1 MGNNNKKFKKASIK
15 TKRIML
21 GENAQSFFDASTGIF
36 IGKGETK
43 ELSVRQYISPKIKR
57 ALTNGH
63 LVIVTGDI
71 PDLEEDNAE
80 DLKAKFDTLMNQGME
95 VAKIAKAFTLKEIK
109 AVASLCDIEPEEDDT
124 VEDLVQAIINQVE
137 GVNPKEEE

>member
-1 MGNNNKKFKKASIK
+1 MGNNKKSNKASIK
-15 TKRIML
+15 IKRIML

-43 ELSVRQYISPKIKR
+43 ELSVRQYTSPKIKR

-95 VAKIAKAFTLKEIK
+95 VAKIAKAFTMKEIK
-109 AVASLCDIEPEEDDT
+109 AVASLCDIEPEDDDT

-137 GVNPKEEE
+137 GVNPKE

>member
-1 MGNNNKKFKKASIK
+1 MGNNKKTKKSSIK

-43 ELSVRQYISPKIKR
+43 ELSVRQYNSPKIKR

-63 LVIVTGDI
+63 LVIVTGDV
-71 PDLEEDNAE
+71 PELEEEHAE
-80 DLKAKFDTLMNQGME
+80 DLKAKFDTLLNQGME
-95 VAKIAKAFTLKEIK
+95 VAKISKAFSLKEIQV
-109 AVASLCDIEPEEDDT
+109 VAGQYDIEAEEDDS
-124 VEDLVQAIINQVE
+124 VEDVVQAIVNQIE
-137 GVNPKEEE
+137 GVNTKEEE

>member
-1 MGNNNKKFKKASIK
+1 MGNNKKTKKSGIK

-43 ELSVRQYISPKIKR
+43 ELSVRQYNSPKIKR

-63 LVIVTGDI
+63 LVIVTGDV
-71 PDLEEDNAE
+71 PELEEEHAE
-80 DLKAKFDTLMNQGME
+80 DLKAKFDTLLNQGME
-95 VAKIAKAFTLKEIK
+95 VAKIAKAFSLKEIQV
-109 AVASLCDIEPEEDDT
+109 VASQYDIEAEEDDS
-124 VEDLVQAIINQVE
+124 VEDVVQAIVNQIE
-137 GVNPKEEE
+137 GVNTKEEE

>member
-1 MGNNNKKFKKASIK
+1 MGNNKKTKKSSIK

-43 ELSVRQYISPKIKR
+43 ELSVRQYNSPKIKR

-63 LVIVTGDI
+63 LVIVTGDV
-71 PDLEEDNAE
+71 PELEEEHAE
-80 DLKAKFDTLMNQGME
+80 DLKAKFDTLLNQGME
-95 VAKIAKAFTLKEIK
+95 VAKIAKAFSLKEIQV
-109 AVASLCDIEPEEDDT
+109 VAGQYDIEIEEGDS
-124 VEDLVQAIINQVE
+124 VEDVVQAIINQIE
-137 GVNPKEEE
+137 GVNTKEEE

>member
-1 MGNNNKKFKKASIK
+1 MGNNKTKKVSIK

-21 GENAQSFFDASTGIF
+21 VENAQSFFDASTGIF

-43 ELSVRQYISPKIKR
+43 ELSVRQYTSPKIKR
-57 ALTNGH
+57 AITNGH

-71 PDLEEDNAE
+71 PDLEEENAE
-80 DLKAKFDTLMNQGME
+80 DLKAKFDTLMNQGMD
-95 VAKIAKAFTLKEIK
+95 VAKIAKAFTMKEIK
-109 AVASLCDIEPEEDDT
+109 AVASLCDIEPEDDDT

-137 GVNPKEEE
+137 GVNLKDE

>member
-1 MGNNNKKFKKASIK
+1 MGNNKTKKVSIK

-43 ELSVRQYISPKIKR
+43 ELSVRQFTSPKIKR
-57 ALTNGH
+57 AITNGH

-71 PDLEEDNAE
+71 PDLEEENAE

-95 VAKIAKAFTLKEIK
+95 VAKIAKAFTMKEIK
-109 AVASLCDIEPEEDDT
+109 VVASLCDIEPEDDDT
-124 VEDLVQAIINQVE
+124 VEDLVQAIVNQVE
-137 GVNPKEEE
+137 GVNPKEGE

>member
-1 MGNNNKKFKKASIK
+1 MGNNKKTKKSSIK

-43 ELSVRQYISPKIKR
+43 ELSVRQYNSLKIKR

-63 LVIVTGDI
+63 LVIVTGDV
-71 PDLEEDNAE
+71 PELEEEHAG
-80 DLKAKFDTLMNQGME
+80 DLKAKFDTLLNQGME
-95 VAKIAKAFTLKEIK
+95 VAKIAKAFSLKEIQV
-109 AVASLCDIEPEEDDT
+109 VAGQYDIEAEEDDS
-124 VEDLVQAIINQVE
+124 VEDVVQAIVNQIE
-137 GVNPKEEE
+137 GVNTKEEE

>member
-1 MGNNNKKFKKASIK
+1 MGNNNKTKKVSIK

-43 ELSVRQYISPKIKR
+43 ELSVRQFTSPKIKR
-57 ALTNGH
+57 AITNGH

-71 PDLEEDNAE
+71 PDLEEENAE

-95 VAKIAKAFTLKEIK
+95 VAKIAKAFTMKEIK
-109 AVASLCDIEPEEDDT
+109 VVASLCDIEPEDDDT
-124 VEDLVQAIINQVE
+124 VEDLVQAIVNQVE
-137 GVNPKEEE
+137 GVNPKEGE

>member
-1 MGNNNKKFKKASIK
+1 MGNNKKTKKASIK

-43 ELSVRQYISPKIKR
+43 ELSVRQYTSPKIKR
-57 ALTNGH
+57 AITNGH
-63 LVIVTGDI
+63 LVIVTGDV
-71 PDLEEDNAE
+71 PELEEEHAE
-80 DLKAKFDTLMNQGME
+80 DLKAKFDTLLNQGME
-95 VAKIAKAFTLKEIK
+95 VAKIAKAFSIKEIQV
-109 AVASLCDIEPEEDDT
+109 VAGQYDIEAEEDDT

>member
-1 MGNNNKKFKKASIK
+1 MGNNKKTKKSSIK

-43 ELSVRQYISPKIKR
+43 ELSVRQYNSPKIKR

-63 LVIVTGDI
+63 LVIVTGDV
-71 PDLEEDNAE
+71 PELEEEHAE
-80 DLKAKFDTLMNQGME
+80 DLKAKFDTLLNQGME
-95 VAKIAKAFTLKEIK
+95 VAKIAKAFSLKEIQV
-109 AVASLCDIEPEEDDT
+109 VAGQYDIEAEEDDS
-124 VEDLVQAIINQVE
+124 VEDVVHAIVNQIE
-137 GVNPKEEE
+137 GVNTKEEE

>member
-1 MGNNNKKFKKASIK
+1 MGNNKKTKKSSIK

-43 ELSVRQYISPKIKR
+43 ELSVRQYNSPKIKR

-63 LVIVTGDI
+63 LVIVTGDV
-71 PDLEEDNAE
+71 PELEEEHAE
-80 DLKAKFDTLMNQGME
+80 DLKAKFDTLLNQGME
-95 VAKIAKAFTLKEIK
+95 GAKIAKAFSLKEIQV
-109 AVASLCDIEPEEDDT
+109 VAGQYDIEAEEDDS
-124 VEDLVQAIINQVE
+124 VEDVVQAIVNQIE
-137 GVNPKEEE
+137 GVNTKEEE

>member
-1 MGNNNKKFKKASIK
+1 MGNNKKTKKSSIK

-43 ELSVRQYISPKIKR
+43 ELSVRQYNSPKIKR

-63 LVIVTGDI
+63 LVIVTGDV
-71 PDLEEDNAE
+71 PELEEEHAE
-80 DLKAKFDTLMNQGME
+80 DLKAKFDTLLNQGME
-95 VAKIAKAFTLKEIK
+95 VAKIAKAFSLKEIQV
-109 AVASLCDIEPEEDDT
+109 VASQYDIEAEEDDS
-124 VEDLVQAIINQVE
+124 VEDVVQAIVNQIE
-137 GVNPKEEE
+137 GVNTKEEE

>member
-95 VAKIAKAFTLKEIK
+95 VAKIAKAFTLNEIK

>member
-1 MGNNNKKFKKASIK
+1 MGNNNKTKKVSIK

-43 ELSVRQYISPKIKR
+43 ELSVRQYTSPKIKR
-57 ALTNGH
+57 AITNGH

-71 PDLEEDNAE
+71 PDLEEEHAE
-80 DLKAKFDTLMNQGME
+80 DLKAKFDTLMNQGMD
-95 VAKIAKAFTLKEIK
+95 VAKIAKAFTMKEIK
-109 AVASLCDIEPEEDDT
+109 AVASLCDIEPEDDDT

-137 GVNPKEEE
+137 GVNLKDE